1 MKLSYTFVYILISYL
16 SGAVSVAFLHVCLVP
31 VIFWMWLCNANIW
44 IFGKLVMH
52 SDEDEE
58 KKKLSG
64 EQLDTENA
72 AQRSHGILML
82 VDLQTTEQDTEQP
95 ETALK

>member
-1 MKLSYTFVYILISYL
+1 MK
-16 SGAVSVAFLHVCLVP
+16 
-31 VIFWMWLCNANIW
+31 MR
-44 IFGKLVMH
+44 KK
-52 SDEDEE
+52 